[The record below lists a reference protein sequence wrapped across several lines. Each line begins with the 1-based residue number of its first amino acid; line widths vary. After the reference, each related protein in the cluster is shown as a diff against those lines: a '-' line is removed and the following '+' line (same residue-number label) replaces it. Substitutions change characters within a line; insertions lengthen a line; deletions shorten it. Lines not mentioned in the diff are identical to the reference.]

1 MKILTVALGV
11 TPPIAFAAHNP
22 FYAQAQTPETVLH
35 EFYKTPEMNLNCM
48 WDTPFFE
55 SILSPANGGWIVFF
69 GLAVS

>member
-35 EFYKTPEMNLNCM
+35 EFYKTPF
-48 WDTPFFE
+48 D
-55 SILSPANGGWIVFF
+55 NGDSVRWREDRFKKGSVPHAI
-69 GLAVS
+69 